1 VDALEYKNVTS
12 HIIEMARSLN
22 LDMVAEGIETEG
34 QLAWLRRHGVQYG
47 QGWFFSKALPKEAF
61 IQWADNNLDPE
72 SHN

>member
-47 QGWFFSKALPKEAF
+47 QGWFFSKALLKEAF